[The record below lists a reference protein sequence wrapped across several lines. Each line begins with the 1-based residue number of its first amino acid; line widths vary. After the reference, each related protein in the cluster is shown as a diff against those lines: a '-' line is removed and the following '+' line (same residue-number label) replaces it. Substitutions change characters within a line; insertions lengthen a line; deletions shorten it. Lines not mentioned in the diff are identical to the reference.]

1 MIQFTRRDLIRHLAA
16 LSAWLPASVLLA
28 APTGT
33 SGTDQELRSL
43 GAFLDTLLPADITP
57 GASQLEVDKSI
68 ITQARAN
75 MRLQRLLTLGCAW
88 LDTQAKE
95 RGAEDFAA
103 LAQPNRDAIV
113 SAAETSPAQSLP
125 RVFFEQIRGMAFYHY
140 YARPETWPG
149 MAYAGPPQ
157 PRGFLD
163 FTQPPG
169 TGKS

>member
-1 MIQFTRRDLIRHLAA
+1 MIRFTRRDLIRHLAA
-16 LSAWLPASVLLA
+16 LSAWVPASVLLA

-33 SGTDQELRSL
+33 SEADQALRAL
-43 GAFLDTLLPADITP
+43 GSFLDTLLPADTTP
-57 GASQLEVDKSI
+57 GATQLEVDKAI

-75 MRLQRLLTLGCAW
+75 KRLQRLLTLGCAW

-103 LAQPNRDAIV
+103 LAQPDRDAIV
-113 SAAETSPAQSLP
+113 SAAEMSPAQSLP
-125 RVFFEQIRGMAFYHY
+125 RAFFEQTRSLAFFHY

-169 TGKS
+169 TGKP

>member
-43 GAFLDTLLPADITP
+43 GAFLDTLLPADATP
-57 GASQLEVDKSI
+57 GASQLGIDQAIIVQAQVNKS
-68 ITQARAN
+68 
-75 MRLQRLLTLGCAW
+75 LERLLTLGCAW
-88 LDTQAKE
+88 LDAQAKE
-95 RGAEDFAA
+95 RGAAEFSGLD
-103 LAQPNRDAIV
+103 QPGRDAIV
-113 SAAETSPAQSLP
+113 STAATSPRQSLP

-157 PRGFLD
+157 PRGFPD